1 MIAMLPGWRT
11 LCACALVLFASML
24 PAHPAPATISHDAVA
39 WRERHPV
46 VRVGVFSGD
55 HLPFEAWIAG
65 EPQGLGVDY
74 ARLLA
79 SRAGLKIAFIPFD
92 DWNMPAA
99 TRAAEYPVLVG
110 QRQQPAGSA
119 DYHFLLPYA
128 VGRLYIVARQGDLRI
143 RREKDLAHARIV
155 VERHFR
161 QTAADLA
168 RRFPDAVMLLADDGR
183 QALDML
189 SRGEADVY
197 VGTTSARTQTL
208 LRQRSTNNLVMLAPL
223 SLPSF
228 PIGLAVSNQQPALF
242 ELLKHAES
250 SVKPDEL
257 SRLRGRWGLY
267 DGVESSLPTAVVSP
281 TERAFLAHLPPLR
294 LGYESDRPPFSFSN
308 SAGEFD
314 GLAADYVNLLKVSL
328 GIRVELVPARDWGH
342 LQQMVLDGEVDM
354 IAAAAPGDFSPK
366 TMLISRP
373 YERFPTV
380 IVARVSGPGI
390 AGTEDLKGLRVATR
404 TEASLL
410 DELRLALPRTTLVN
424 VQTNE
429 EGLARLDAGSV
440 EAYIGTLPAIDPLIR
455 GRYAGKLR
463 VVGPA
468 ELDKELS
475 IGVSPQ
481 YAPLMPLIDR
491 TLGNIGDAERQK
503 IRRRWLTIDYQ
514 YGLPWPWAA
523 AVALAALAVVGLLGL
538 AYWRTRREV
547 RARSAAETALEGQL
561 RFQSALQDALPYPLF
576 VKDALGHYVSVNPAY
591 EQRFGVRAADLIGR
605 TKFEVGHHPADDLDR
620 LDAIEAEAMGT
631 SEAIAAELNIV
642 SPVTG
647 QLHHELLWLKRLE
660 LRPGQPGL
668 IGAAVDITKIK
679 VAESKARLYE
689 QRLAEITS
697 TLPAVVFQLRAPPS
711 GRRIFTYVAG
721 DTLSTIGLTP
731 EQITGDE
738 MLAFAQVHPD
748 DRALT
753 EAMLL
758 EGIRTMTPVPEF
770 ELRMYTNQGL
780 KWIRTAGG
788 QPRRTDDGSV
798 EWSGYWIDVTR
809 AHQQAEVLQQAKLQA
824 EAAVAA
830 RSAFLAMMSHEI
842 RTPMAEIIGLVELA
856 TADAQDPEQAETL
869 ALVQDSANGLLQILD
884 DILDFSRI
892 ESGLVELDVQAF
904 DLRAVMDMV
913 IGLFSTRAR
922 TKGLAFSCVLDGRL
936 ADTYSGDAMRI
947 RQIVTNL
954 ISNALKFTQSG
965 GVELQVER
973 RQRDGDRDHLVFSVH
988 DTGIGIAAEQLG
1000 NLFSPFVQADVST
1013 SRRHGGTGL
1022 GLTICRRL
1030 ATLMGGRI
1038 DLTSEAGSGTV
1049 ATLSVAL
1056 PVVAATTGDSPFA
1069 GKKALVCSENERSR
1083 REVVQALAALG
1094 FDVGTATCT
1103 TADAAWAP
1111 ELLVVDATED
1121 LAALPP
1127 GVPTL
1132 HLIGGAESRDP
1143 KGVDPRLVLHTQ
1155 PLRVRATANACRA
1168 AFGMDSLAPSV
1179 RRLPGATHRQ
1189 PRARILV
1196 AEDQSINR
1204 LVIGRQLERLG
1215 YAFTLVAGGEEALQ
1229 ELAGAGYDLLLT
1241 DCQMP
1246 KMDGYALAR
1255 RVRGME
1261 RTTGRHLP
1269 IIALSAAALPEQVER
1284 CREAGMDDFIAKPV
1298 RIAAL
1303 DEKIMQT
1310 LSRIPAAEATPSA
1323 LPGPPASGSH
1333 VAHLLTLFGGMDAAR
1348 MHLTEWFAEVDRDM
1362 HRLDQLESGGDRD
1375 GQRELLHSM
1384 EGVLLM
1390 LTGRPSNMASD
1401 KVEIS
1406 VRRQSVLDGVAALKA
1421 LVFGA

>member
-1 MIAMLPGWRT
+1 MTSMLPGWRT
-11 LCACALVLFASML
+11 LCACALVLFAFIL
-24 PAHPAPATISHDAVA
+24 PAHPAPVTASRAAIA

-46 VRVGVFSGD
+46 VRVGVYAGD

-79 SRAGLKIAFIPFD
+79 NRAGLKIAFIPFD
-92 DWNMPAA
+92 DWNLPAA
-99 TRAAEYPVLVG
+99 TRAAEFPVLVA
-110 QRQQPAGSA
+110 QRQQPGGSG
-119 DYHFLLPYA
+119 DYQFLQPYA
-128 VGRLYIVARQGDLRI
+128 IGRLYMVARQGDLRI
-143 RREKDLAHARIV
+143 RSEKDLAHARIV
-155 VERHFR
+155 VERPLH

-168 RRFPDAVMLLADDGR
+168 RRFPDAVSLLADDGR
-183 QALDML
+183 QALNML

-197 VGTTSARTQTL
+197 VGTTAARTQTL
-208 LRQRSTNNLVMLAPL
+208 LRQRRTNNLVMLEPL

-228 PIGLAVSNQQPALF
+228 PIGMAVSNQEPALV
-242 ELLKHAES
+242 ELLKQAES
-250 SVKPDEL
+250 GIKPEEL
-257 SRLRGRWGLY
+257 SSLRARWGLY
-267 DGVESSLPTAVVSP
+267 DGVESSVPTAVVSP
-281 TERAFLAHLPPLR
+281 RERAILAHLPPLR
-294 LGYESDRPPFSFSN
+294 LGYESDRPPFSFTN

-328 GIRVELVPARDWGH
+328 GIRVQLVPARDWGH
-342 LQQMVLDGEVDM
+342 LQQMVLAREVDM
-354 IAAAAPGDFSPK
+354 IAAAAPGDFSPE

-410 DELRLALPRTTLVN
+410 EALRLALPRTTLVK

-429 EGLARLDAGSV
+429 EGLARLEAGSV
-440 EAYIGTLPAIDPLIR
+440 EAYIGTQPAIDPLIR

-475 IGVSPQ
+475 IGMDPK
-481 YAPLMPLIDR
+481 YATLMPLIDR
-491 TLGNIGDAERQK
+491 TLANIGDAERQK
-503 IRRRWLTIDYQ
+503 IRRRWLTLDYQ
-514 YGLPWPWAA
+514 YGLPWRWAA
-523 AVALAALAVVGLLGL
+523 AVALAALAVVGLLGF

-547 RARSAAETALEGQL
+547 RARSAAEAELEGQL

-576 VKDALGHYVSVNPAY
+576 VKDELGRYVSVNPAY

-605 TKFEVGHHPADDLDR
+605 TKFEVGHHSADDLDM
-620 LDAIEAEAMGT
+620 LDPIEEDAMQAT
-631 SEAIAAELNIV
+631 EAIAAELNIV
-642 SPVTG
+642 SPITG

-660 LRPGQPGL
+660 LRPGRPGL

-689 QRLAEITS
+689 QRLAEITR

-753 EAMLL
+753 EAMLQ

-856 TADAQDPEQAETL
+856 TDDAQDQEQAEKL

-892 ESGLVELDVQAF
+892 ESGLVELDVQDF
-904 DLRAVMDMV
+904 DLRAVMDVV

-936 ADTYSGDAMRI
+936 ADTYSGDA
-947 RQIVTNL
+947 
-954 ISNALKFTQSG
+954 
-965 GVELQVER
+965 
-973 RQRDGDRDHLVFSVH
+973 
-988 DTGIGIAAEQLG
+988 
-1000 NLFSPFVQADVST
+1000 
-1013 SRRHGGTGL
+1013 
-1022 GLTICRRL
+1022 
-1030 ATLMGGRI
+1030 
-1038 DLTSEAGSGTV
+1038 
-1049 ATLSVAL
+1049 
-1056 PVVAATTGDSPFA
+1056 
-1069 GKKALVCSENERSR
+1069 
-1083 REVVQALAALG
+1083 
-1094 FDVGTATCT
+1094 
-1103 TADAAWAP
+1103 
-1111 ELLVVDATED
+1111 
-1121 LAALPP
+1121 
-1127 GVPTL
+1127 
-1132 HLIGGAESRDP
+1132 
-1143 KGVDPRLVLHTQ
+1143 
-1155 PLRVRATANACRA
+1155 
-1168 AFGMDSLAPSV
+1168 
-1179 RRLPGATHRQ
+1179 
-1189 PRARILV
+1189 
-1196 AEDQSINR
+1196 
-1204 LVIGRQLERLG
+1204 
-1215 YAFTLVAGGEEALQ
+1215 
-1229 ELAGAGYDLLLT
+1229 
-1241 DCQMP
+1241 
-1246 KMDGYALAR
+1246 
-1255 RVRGME
+1255 
-1261 RTTGRHLP
+1261 
-1269 IIALSAAALPEQVER
+1269 
-1284 CREAGMDDFIAKPV
+1284 
-1298 RIAAL
+1298 
-1303 DEKIMQT
+1303 
-1310 LSRIPAAEATPSA
+1310 
-1323 LPGPPASGSH
+1323 
-1333 VAHLLTLFGGMDAAR
+1333 
-1348 MHLTEWFAEVDRDM
+1348 
-1362 HRLDQLESGGDRD
+1362 
-1375 GQRELLHSM
+1375 
-1384 EGVLLM
+1384 
-1390 LTGRPSNMASD
+1390 
-1401 KVEIS
+1401 
-1406 VRRQSVLDGVAALKA
+1406 
-1421 LVFGA
+1421 